1 MNLNKSTL
9 SEQIYQILRSDIL
22 TRRIQPG
29 EKLTLKNLQDR
40 FEVSSTPIR
49 EALTRLTEEGL
60 MLYYSNIGV
69 RVIEMGERDVRE
81 LYEFMGDL
89 DALAIRY
96 AAQNSSQEL
105 LLAELEKNVAMA
117 KKALA
122 GSGRDGSTGFIG
134 HSDRFHLIFYDYC
147 GNSRLVRAAD
157 RLRSQMTM
165 FSSVYEP
172 MPEVQKKIEN
182 QHEAVW
188 ESYREGRF
196 EEAEAR
202 MKAHLKQSLEY
213 ALKLVETKAYS

>member
-29 EKLTLKNLQDR
+29 QKLTLKTLQER

-69 RVIEMGERDVRE
+69 RVIEMEERDVRE

-89 DALAIRY
+89 DGLAIRY
-96 AAQNSSQEL
+96 AAKNPRQDILLKELNS
-105 LLAELEKNVAMA
+105 NIAMA
-117 KKALA
+117 KRAQA
-122 GSGRDGSTGFIG
+122 GSGGDGGTDWIG

-165 FSSVYEP
+165 FASVYESV
-172 MPEVQKKIEN
+172 PEIQTKIEK

-188 ESYREGRF
+188 ESYREGCF

-202 MKAHLKQSLEY
+202 MKEHLLQSMEF
-213 ALKLVETKAYS
+213 ALLWSGNKAYS